1 MPFLRTLNSKLLVS
15 FLVVVLV
22 TVGLT
27 SLALGFI
34 TGSQFS
40 NYLRR
45 GAEVRSQSLATFL
58 VDSYLKNG
66 NWQEVQEVISGL
78 TTMMGDHIVVVDR
91 SNTVVASSS
100 EELVGQKIEEP
111 QVWTAR
117 IPLLT
122 DQGKQIGTLYL
133 TGGRMPGHRRMME
146 MMGGGTG
153 GMMGQGGPMS
163 SPITVV
169 DPSSAGLEKQFLDSI
184 RNSITI
190 VALISLALAIVIS
203 LYLARS
209 ITRPLQDMIRV
220 TRSISEGDLSQRVR
234 ADSQDEL
241 GALAQ
246 SFNIMANDLAKQEK
260 MRRDLVA
267 DIAHEFR
274 TPLTTIRGYVESI
287 LDGVKKPD
295 QDILGRIGA
304 ETERLTTLISD
315 LQELSRAESGKLS
328 LEKKPVD
335 LNVLVEEVL
344 PKFEKESPMHRGA
357 PRRMK
362 IMLFSRESPMHRGA
376 PRRMK
381 IGLFSR
387 EIAEKEIQVETDLD
401 RGLPLALVDER
412 RIGQVLENILN
423 NGIKYNY
430 QKGRVRVST
439 REEGEG
445 VRITIADTGQGIS
458 SQDLPYIFER
468 FYRGDKSRSR
478 HTGGTGIGLSIAKN
492 LVEAHRGTISVQSQP
507 GQGSTFSVWLPLR

>member
-1 MPFLRTLNSKLLVS
+1 
-15 FLVVVLV
+15 
-22 TVGLT
+22 
-27 SLALGFI
+27 
-34 TGSQFS
+34 
-40 NYLRR
+40 
-45 GAEVRSQSLATFL
+45 
-58 VDSYLKNG
+58 
-66 NWQEVQEVISGL
+66 
-78 TTMMGDHIVVVDR
+78 
-91 SNTVVASSS
+91 
-100 EELVGQKIEEP
+100 
-111 QVWTAR
+111 
-117 IPLLT
+117 
-122 DQGKQIGTLYL
+122 
-133 TGGRMPGHRRMME
+133 
-146 MMGGGTG
+146 
-153 GMMGQGGPMS
+153 PMS

-246 SFNIMANDLAKQEK
+246 SFNIMADDLAKQEK

-295 QDILGRIGA
+295 QDILGRIEA

-335 LNVLVEEVL
+335 LNVLVEEVF
-344 PKFEKESPMHRGA
+344 PKFEK
-357 PRRMK
+357 
-362 IMLFSRESPMHRGA
+362 
-376 PRRMK
+376 
-381 IGLFSR
+381 

-430 QKGRVRVST
+430 QKGRVRVNT

-445 VRITIADTGQGIS
+445 VRLTIADTGQGIS
-458 SQDLPYIFER
+458 PQDLPYIFER

-478 HTGGTGIGLSIAKN
+478 HTGGTGIGLSIARN
-492 LVEAHRGTISVQSQP
+492 LVEAHWGTISVQSQP

>member
-22 TVGLT
+22 TVGLI
-27 SLALGFI
+27 SLALSFI

-40 NYLRR
+40 SYLRR
-45 GAEVRSQSLATFL
+45 GAEVRSQSLAVFL
-58 VDSYLKNG
+58 VDNYVKNG
-66 NWQEVQEVISGL
+66 SWQEAQEVISGL
-78 TTMMGDHIVVVDR
+78 TTMMGDHIIVVDR

-111 QVWTAR
+111 QAWTAK

-133 TGGRMPGHRRMME
+133 TGGPMAGHRRMME
-146 MMGGGTG
+146 MMGGEMG
-153 GMMGQGGPMS
+153 GMMGQDGSMS
-163 SPITVV
+163 PPITIV
-169 DPSSAGLEKQFLDSI
+169 DPSSAGLEKEFLDSVK
-184 RNSITI
+184 NSILI

-220 TRSISEGDLSQRVR
+220 TRGISEGDLSQRAR

-246 SFNIMANDLAKQEK
+246 SFNIMADDLAKQEK

-344 PKFEKESPMHRGA
+344 FKFEKR
-357 PRRMK
+357 
-362 IMLFSRESPMHRGA
+362 
-376 PRRMK
+376 
-381 IGLFSR
+381 
-387 EIAEKEIQVETDLD
+387 IAEKEIQVETDLE
-401 RGLPLALVDER
+401 GSLPLALVDEK

-423 NGIKYNY
+423 NAIKYNY

-439 REEGEG
+439 TRDGEG

-458 SQDLPYIFER
+458 PQDLPHIFER

-507 GQGSTFSVWLPLR
+507 GQGSTLSIWLPLR

>member
-27 SLALGFI
+27 SLALSFI

-344 PKFEKESPMHRGA
+344 PKFEKE
-357 PRRMK
+357 
-362 IMLFSRESPMHRGA
+362 
-376 PRRMK
+376 
-381 IGLFSR
+381 
-387 EIAEKEIQVETDLD
+387 IAEKEIQVETDLD

-423 NGIKYNY
+423 NGITYNY

-478 HTGGTGIGLSIAKN
+478 HTGGTGIGLSIARN

>member
-1 MPFLRTLNSKLLVS
+1 MPFLKTLNSKLLAS

-27 SLALGFI
+27 SLALSLI

-40 NYLRR
+40 SYLRR

-66 NWQEVQEVISGL
+66 NWQEAQEVISGL

-111 QVWTAR
+111 QDWTAK
-117 IPLLT
+117 IPLVT
-122 DQGKQIGTLYL
+122 GQGEQLGTLYL
-133 TGGRMPGHRRMME
+133 VGGHMPGHRRMMGMMGNGMGE
-146 MMGGGTG
+146 MMG
-153 GMMGQGGPMS
+153 QSGPMS
-163 SPITVV
+163 PPITIV
-169 DPSSAGLEKQFLDSI
+169 DSSSAGLEREFLDSI

-209 ITRPLQDMIRV
+209 ITRPLQDMIKV
-220 TRSISEGDLSQRVR
+220 TRSISEGDLSQRAR
-234 ADSQDEL
+234 AESQDEL

-246 SFNIMANDLAKQEK
+246 SFNIMADDLAKQEK

-344 PKFEKESPMHRGA
+344 PKFEKE
-357 PRRMK
+357 
-362 IMLFSRESPMHRGA
+362 
-376 PRRMK
+376 
-381 IGLFSR
+381 
-387 EIAEKEIQVETDLD
+387 IAEKEIQVETDLY
-401 RGLPLALVDER
+401 GSLPLALADER

-423 NGIKYNY
+423 NAIKYNY

-458 SQDLPYIFER
+458 FQDLPYIFER

-478 HTGGTGIGLSIAKN
+478 HAGGTGVGLSIARN

-507 GQGSTFSVWLPLR
+507 GQGSTFSVWVPLR

>member
-1 MPFLRTLNSKLLVS
+1 MPFLKTLNAKLLAS

-27 SLALGFI
+27 SLALSFI

-40 NYLRR
+40 SYLRR
-45 GAEVRSQSLATFL
+45 DAEVRSQNLATFL
-58 VDSYLKNG
+58 VESYLKNG
-66 NWQEVQEVISGL
+66 NWQEAQEVISGL
-78 TTMMGDHIVVVDR
+78 TTMMGDEIIVVDG
-91 SNTVVASSS
+91 NDTVVASSS
-100 EELVGQKIEEP
+100 EELVGQKIQEP
-111 QVWTAR
+111 QDWTAK
-117 IPLLT
+117 IPLVT
-122 DQGKQIGTLYL
+122 GQGEQLGTLYL
-133 TGGRMPGHRRMME
+133 VGGHMPGHRRMMGMTGNGMGE
-146 MMGGGTG
+146 MMG
-153 GMMGQGGPMS
+153 QSGPMS
-163 SPITVV
+163 PPITIV
-169 DPSSAGLEKQFLDSI
+169 DPSSTRLEKEFLDSI
-184 RNSITI
+184 KNSILI
-190 VALISLALAIVIS
+190 VALVSLAIAIAIS

-209 ITRPLQDMIRV
+209 ITRPIQDMIRV
-220 TRSISEGDLSQRVR
+220 TRGISEGNLSQRVR
-234 ADSQDEL
+234 TDSEDEL

-246 SFNIMANDLAKQEK
+246 SFNIMADDLAKQEK

-304 ETERLTTLISD
+304 ETERLTTLIRD

-335 LNVLVEEVL
+335 LNVLVAEVL
-344 PKFEKESPMHRGA
+344 PKFEK
-357 PRRMK
+357 
-362 IMLFSRESPMHRGA
+362 
-376 PRRMK
+376 
-381 IGLFSR
+381 

-401 RGLPLALVDER
+401 RSLPLALVDGR

-423 NGIKYNY
+423 NAIKYNY

-439 REEGEG
+439 RGEGEG

-507 GQGSTFSVWLPLR
+507 GQGSTFSIWLPLR

>member
-22 TVGLT
+22 TVGLI
-27 SLALGFI
+27 SLVLSFI

-40 NYLRR
+40 SYLRR
-45 GAEVRSQSLATFL
+45 GAEVRSQSLAAFL

-66 NWQEVQEVISGL
+66 NWQEAQEVISGL

-111 QVWTAR
+111 QDWTVE
-117 IPLLT
+117 IPLVT
-122 DQGKQIGTLYL
+122 GQGEQLGTLYL
-133 TGGRMPGHRRMME
+133 VGGHMPGHRRMMGMMGMMGNDMEE
-146 MMGGGTG
+146 MMGESS
-153 GMMGQGGPMS
+153 PMS
-163 SPITVV
+163 PLITIV
-169 DPSSAGLEKQFLDSI
+169 DPSSTGLEREFLNSMG
-184 RNSITI
+184 NSITI
-190 VALISLALAIVIS
+190 VALISLAIAIGIS

-209 ITRPLQDMIRV
+209 ITRPLQDMIKV
-220 TRSISEGDLSQRVR
+220 TRSISEGNLSQRVR
-234 ADSQDEL
+234 ADSEDEM
-241 GALAQ
+241 GVLAH
-246 SFNIMANDLAKQEK
+246 SFNTMADDLAKQEK

-267 DIAHEFR
+267 DITHEFR

-295 QDILGRIGA
+295 QEILGRIGA

-328 LEKKPVD
+328 LEKKSVD
-335 LNVLVEEVL
+335 LNALVEEVL
-344 PKFEKESPMHRGA
+344 FKFEKQ
-357 PRRMK
+357 
-362 IMLFSRESPMHRGA
+362 
-376 PRRMK
+376 
-381 IGLFSR
+381 
-387 EIAEKEIQVETDLD
+387 IAEKEIQVETDLE
-401 RGLPLALVDER
+401 GSLPLALVDEK

-423 NGIKYNY
+423 NAIKYNY

-458 SQDLPYIFER
+458 PQDLPYIFER

-478 HTGGTGIGLSIAKN
+478 HAGGTGIGLSIAKN

-507 GQGSTFSVWLPLR
+507 GQGSTFSIWLPLR